1 MSGNYARDRCFCSK
15 NTRPLCETCAWF
27 AKDTHPTLSP
37 FGASVGDRCG
47 SQNRYWHSLLENRC
61 LTPGRDADATGSRT
75 IRRWG
80 RVGSSEGGAAA
91 LEQSDYTSTAAHTD
105 RGSRSRS
112 RVAPTMTP
120 APTPTPSPSTR
131 ARSPTTAALELRA
144 TKVRRCA
151 ESVDR
156 FSPARTGFRAGGTR
170 YCDASRP
177 SAAVP
182 QKRFAKSSASKR
194 ATSDESD
201 ASWGDAEQSLL
212 ASDGTGFAWVDGSDA
227 PPSDP
232 MEMAVHIGLA
242 EVLSAIKRN
251 TPVAYIYSSAKK
263 AKNYSTEWALDL
275 LALTGDAGIAR
286 LKSFRTN
293 LGLLATES
301 STSKRAT
308 LDAIAA
314 LRGTL
319 RLTDEQ
325 SLLRELY
332 WKAFR
337 AECDRDGARPQKSRP
352 GYQMVRISDIS
363 VFPELFSSVIHFL
376 GYLVANL

>member
-1 MSGNYARDRCFCSK
+1 VDPFSYCYGPLESIHVKICGPPRGSKHKLSQFWPLQCPNACLRARRRRSFKREGLAGGGSQTRAGEDRALDEARQLARSQNWARKERSMSGNYARDRCFCSK

-156 FSPARTGFRAGGTR
+156 FSPARTGFRAGGGGTR
-170 YCDASRP
+170 YCDAS
-177 SAAVP
+177 SK
-182 QKRFAKSSASKR
+182 QSDFFFSEASR
-194 ATSDESD
+194 
-201 ASWGDAEQSLL
+201 
-212 ASDGTGFAWVDGSDA
+212 
-227 PPSDP
+227 
-232 MEMAVHIGLA
+232 
-242 EVLSAIKRN
+242 
-251 TPVAYIYSSAKK
+251 
-263 AKNYSTEWALDL
+263 
-275 LALTGDAGIAR
+275 
-286 LKSFRTN
+286 
-293 LGLLATES
+293 
-301 STSKRAT
+301 
-308 LDAIAA
+308 AIAPHAARWRRDA
-314 LRGTL
+314 LFL
-319 RLTDEQ
+319 
-325 SLLRELY
+325 SLG
-332 WKAFR
+332 
-337 AECDRDGARPQKSRP
+337 D
-352 GYQMVRISDIS
+352 
-363 VFPELFSSVIHFL
+363 HL
-376 GYLVANL
+376 GRRR